1 MNKPRKK
8 KKQRRK
14 EIINSFNSN
23 SLKSATAS
31 MLKINDEET
40 ECLIDT
46 GAYTSFISHEYWKK
60 RKFSNTKLTTRK
72 NWVTAN
78 GTPIEVAGQTQLQ
91 IEIGSKILIAN
102 FVIAKDLAHKIIIGV
117 DILKPN
123 GCVLDFNVNKLY
135 CGESQSEIKS

>member
-1 MNKPRKK
+1 MLTINPNSVKLEPTGPSEGKGSVGEEKIPSTVNKNVYKKVNKPRKK

-31 MLKINDEET
+31 MLKINGEET

-78 GTPIEVAGQTQLQ
+78 GTPIEVAGQTQL
-91 IEIGSKILIAN
+91 GL
-102 FVIAKDLAHKIIIGV
+102 VTMT
-117 DILKPN
+117 
-123 GCVLDFNVNKLY
+123 
-135 CGESQSEIKS
+135 